1 MESKMSRT
9 ILSVFIASLLLV
21 SCSLKQ
27 AKNIQDCKFSFQS
40 ISELKANNVSLDGKQ
55 SLKDLTPAEVALVS
69 KGLMSDMPI
78 TFTAHVKID
87 NPNNQSAELS
97 ALEWI
102 LLIRDVEVA
111 TGVVDEKVKIGAHQH
126 IILPLDVET
135 NTGILKKFSL
145 SEIKQI
151 IFNISNSK
159 GLPQN
164 STLKVKPAIVVGK
177 TMIKA
182 PAYFTIDLK

>member
-1 MESKMSRT
+1 MESKMRR
-9 ILSVFIASLLLV
+9 SLLFIITSLFLI

-40 ISELKANNVSLDGKQ
+40 ISELKANDVSLDGRQ
-55 SLKDLTPAEVALVS
+55 SLKDLSPVEVAMIS
-69 KGLMSDMPI
+69 KGLMTDMPI

-111 TGVVDEKVKIGAHQH
+111 TGVVDEKVKIDAYKN
-126 IILPLDVET
+126 IVLPLEVET
-135 NTGILKKFSL
+135 NTNVLKQFSL

-151 IFNISNSK
+151 IFNIANSK

-164 STLKVKPAIVVGK
+164 STLKVKPAFVVGK

>member
-1 MESKMSRT
+1 MNRT

-27 AKNIQDCKFSFQS
+27 ARNIQDCKFSFQS
-40 ISELKANNVSLDGKQ
+40 ISELKANDVSLDGRQ
-55 SLKDLTPAEVALVS
+55 SLKELSPVEVAMIS
-69 KGLMSDMPI
+69 KGLMSEMPI

-111 TGVVDEKVKIGAHQH
+111 TGVVDEKVKIDAHKN
-126 IILPLDVET
+126 IVLPLEVET
-135 NTGILKKFSL
+135 NTSVLKKFSL

-151 IFNISNSK
+151 IFNIANSK

-164 STLKVKPAIVVGK
+164 STLKVKPAFVVGK

>member
-1 MESKMSRT
+1 MRKFVSYV
-9 ILSVFIASLLLV
+9 LVSLLLA
-21 SCSLKQ
+21 SCSFKQ
-27 AKNIQDCKFSFQS
+27 VKNIQDCQFSFQS

-55 SLKDLTPAEVALVS
+55 SLKDLKPTEVALIS
-69 KGLMSDMPI
+69 KGLMSEMPI

-87 NPNNQSAELS
+87 NPNKQDAELS

-102 LLIRDVEVA
+102 LLIRDIEVA
-111 TGVVDEKVKIGAHQH
+111 TGVVDEKVKIGAHQSVV
-126 IILPLDVET
+126 LPLDVET
-135 NTGILKKFSL
+135 NTKILKQFSL

-151 IFNISNSK
+151 IFNISNSN

-177 TMIKA
+177 TMIKS
-182 PAYFTIDLK
+182 PTYFTIDLK